1 MPSVGGFWS
10 YAHSD
15 DENDEGRIRE
25 LAERLSKEYESLTG
39 EKLEL
44 FIDEKNLLWGDDW
57 RERIAEALE
66 RVTFF
71 IPIITPTYFLS
82 RECRK
87 ELIRFGEEARKRAAE
102 RLILPIYYI
111 EVPELEA
118 EDEPADA
125 AMAMVKPLH
134 REELRELRL
143 ESQGHPDYRRLVNRL
158 ALRII
163 EISREVEGGAG
174 AGSAAGPAAPTSPGG
189 GDLSAPPESVSE
201 SAEDEEEGL
210 IDRMARGESSIEK
223 LKEPLAAM
231 LGDMKELSR
240 LAAVATEEMSQADAA
255 NKPTFA
261 TRLSVA
267 KKLAAKLEAPAVAME
282 THTQEYVS
290 LLFDIDPFVT
300 GLLDMADADD
310 QQRNSQ
316 EIGELLLGLESM
328 VEASRQSSEGI
339 AVLATSIEKNTDF
352 SRDLRKPLRRFQ
364 TSLRNIIDAQAVMDE
379 WEKKAKEL
387 ERKRSDAGDS
397 APAAS

>member
-282 THTQEYVS
+282 THTQEYV
-290 LLFDIDPFVT
+290 LTAL
-300 GLLDMADADD
+300 
-310 QQRNSQ
+310 
-316 EIGELLLGLESM
+316 
-328 VEASRQSSEGI
+328 
-339 AVLATSIEKNTDF
+339 
-352 SRDLRKPLRRFQ
+352 
-364 TSLRNIIDAQAVMDE
+364 
-379 WEKKAKEL
+379 
-387 ERKRSDAGDS
+387 
-397 APAAS
+397 